1 MQKPLTRPNDHERPA
16 TLRGIAQDVS
26 GMNIVR
32 CNSRCMKCS
41 MRERAMTNTVAA
53 TNRHSLPTYGQ
64 MLKHQ
69 TQLPERAE
77 QMQQLLEDGY
87 KNLLY

>member
-1 MQKPLTRPNDHERPA
+1 
-16 TLRGIAQDVS
+16 
-26 GMNIVR
+26 
-32 CNSRCMKCS
+32 
-41 MRERAMTNTVAA
+41 MTNTVAA

-87 KNLLY
+87 KNRLY